1 MIHLSGWWGGG
12 DKGIKEK
19 DGLRGFAK
27 VKHVLFKFPIFSFFA
42 NKKKTRIYMICVFTN
57 SNKEMFFC
65 VEI

>member
-42 NKKKTRIYMICVFTN
+42 NKKKRQEYI
-57 SNKEMFFC
+57 
-65 VEI
+65 